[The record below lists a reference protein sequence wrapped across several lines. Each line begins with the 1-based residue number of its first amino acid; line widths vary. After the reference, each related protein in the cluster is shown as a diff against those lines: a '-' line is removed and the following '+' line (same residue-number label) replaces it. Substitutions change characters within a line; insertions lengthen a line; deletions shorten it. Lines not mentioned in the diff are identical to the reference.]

1 MRCITQATSFAPQR
15 TGHDESEDHMMGMIT
30 NQVQVYVLPKTG
42 PGIFFGYALADEICA
57 ELTRDETLFADV
69 PTTGQLL
76 ERLGYGFR
84 DYWANEDT
92 DGRVNFL
99 DVLFEMYRT
108 DEACDGSSGNATY
121 DAFSSR
127 VAALALSD
135 IRAVVLM
142 TDEQLESRDRTF
154 SWIRYDLMGGKAT
167 TGTGTG
173 VYTGTGRYNPAAC
186 SPSAEVYIAAVAEG
200 D

>member
-1 MRCITQATSFAPQR
+1 MA
-15 TGHDESEDHMMGMIT
+15 MIT

-57 ELTRDETLFADV
+57 ELTLDEALFADV
-69 PTTGQLL
+69 STTGQLVS
-76 ERLGYGFR
+76 RLGYGFR
-84 DYWANEDT
+84 DYWADVDT

-99 DVLFEMYRT
+99 DELFEMYRT
-108 DEACDGSSGNATY
+108 DEACDGSGGNTAY
-121 DAFSSR
+121 DVFASR

-142 TDEQLESRDRTF
+142 TDEQLDGGERAF
-154 SWIRYDLMGGKAT
+154 SWIRYDLMGEKTA

-173 VYTGTGRYNPAAC
+173 HYDPAAC
-186 SPSAEVYIAAVAEG
+186 SPSAEAYIAAVAEG